1 MGDKG
6 RAPETRTLCKW
17 KSGQYEKDRELLA
30 RIVAEPVYFCADCG
44 RVAAKKKWLC
54 EPVRLAKDE

>member
-6 RAPETRTLCKW
+6 RGPEARTLCHW
-17 KSGQYEKDRELLA
+17 KPGQYDKERELLA
-30 RIVAEPVYFCADCG
+30 KIVGEPVFYCADCG

-54 EPVRLAKDE
+54 EPARLVRDE